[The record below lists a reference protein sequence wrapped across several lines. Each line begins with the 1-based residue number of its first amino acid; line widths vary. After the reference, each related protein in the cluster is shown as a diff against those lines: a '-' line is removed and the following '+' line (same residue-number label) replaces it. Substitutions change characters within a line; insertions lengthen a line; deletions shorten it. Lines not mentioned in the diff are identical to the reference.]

1 MKNISNF
8 VILSLI
14 VFDLSNRHGNF
25 NIKIKEGTILN
36 NNSKDIV
43 WLDFDILENF
53 MVDVFKGIGV
63 PEEDARI
70 CADVLITSDKRGI
83 DSHGVG
89 RLKPIYYDRIKAG
102 IQSPKTDIEIVKD
115 GPTTAVI
122 DGHNG
127 MGQVIAKKSMAL
139 AIKKAKKMG
148 LGMVA
153 VRNSTHYGIAG
164 YYALMA
170 IEEGMIGITGTNAR
184 PSIAPTFGVE
194 NMLGT
199 NPLTF
204 GMPSD
209 EEFPFVLDCAT
220 SITQRGKIEFYDRA
234 GKEIPPGWVIGQDG
248 KTRTDTHQ
256 ILQDLKTGK
265 AALAPLG
272 GIGEE
277 TAGYKGYGYSA
288 VVEILSAAL
297 QNGKFLKMLSGVEDG
312 KPVPIN
318 LGHFF
323 IAINISSFIELE
335 LFKKISGDI
344 LRSLRS
350 SKKAPGAER
359 IYTAGEKEYLAWL
372 DRKDKGAPI
381 NQNLQQ
387 QIITLKEELG
397 LTKYKFPFEK

>member
-1 MKNISNF
+1 MKNIF
-8 VILSLI
+8 TFGILSI
-14 VFDLSNRHGNF
+14 KGFDLSNPYENL
-25 NIKIKEGTILN
+25 NIKIKEERILN
-36 NNSKDIV
+36 DNSKDIV
-43 WLDFDILENF
+43 WVDFDSLENF

-83 DSHGVG
+83 DSHGIG
-89 RLKPIYYDRIKAG
+89 RLKTIYYDRIKSG

-139 AIKKAKKMG
+139 AIEKAKKMG

-164 YYALMA
+164 YYVLMA
-170 IEEGMIGITGTNAR
+170 IEAGMIGISGTNAR

-209 EEFPFVLDCAT
+209 EKFPFVLDCAT
-220 SITQRGKIEFYDRA
+220 SITQRGKIEFYDRVE
-234 GKEIPPGWVIGQDG
+234 KEIPPGWVIGEDG

-277 TAGYKGYGYSA
+277 TAGYKGYGYAA

-297 QNGKFLKMLSGVEDG
+297 QNGKYLKMLSGVEDG

-323 IAINISSFIELE
+323 IAINISSFIDLKS
-335 LFKKISGDI
+335 FKKISGDI
-344 LRSLRS
+344 LRSLRF
-350 SKKAPGAER
+350 SKKAPEAER

-372 DRKDKGAPI
+372 ERKDKGVPI

-387 QIITLKEELG
+387 QIITLKGELG

>member
-1 MKNISNF
+1 MY
-8 VILSLI
+8 
-14 VFDLSNRHGNF
+14 
-25 NIKIKEGTILN
+25 

-43 WLDFDILENF
+43 WVDFDSLENF

-83 DSHGVG
+83 DSHGIG

-102 IQSPKTDIEIVKD
+102 IQSPKTDMEIVKD

-139 AIKKAKKMG
+139 AIEKAKKMG

-164 YYALMA
+164 YYVLMA
-170 IEEGMIGITGTNAR
+170 IEAGMIGISGTNAR

-234 GKEIPPGWVIGQDG
+234 EKEIPPGWVIGQDG

-265 AALAPLG
+265 VALAPLG

-297 QNGKFLKMLSGVEDG
+297 QNGKYLKMLSGVEDG
-312 KPVPIN
+312 RPVPIN

-335 LFKKISGDI
+335 LFKKISRDI

-350 SKKAPGAER
+350 SKKAPEAER

-372 DRKDKGAPI
+372 ERKDKGAPI

-397 LTKYKFPFEK
+397 LNQYKFPFEK

>member
-1 MKNISNF
+1 M
-8 VILSLI
+8 
-14 VFDLSNRHGNF
+14 FDLSRPYENLNV
-25 NIKIKEGTILN
+25 KIKEGIILN
-36 NNSKDIV
+36 NNSTDIV
-43 WLDFDILENF
+43 WVDFDSLENF

-63 PEEDARI
+63 PEEDAQI
-70 CADVLITSDKRGI
+70 CADVLITADKRGI
-83 DSHGVG
+83 DSHGIG

-102 IQSPKTDIEIVKD
+102 VQSPKTNIEIVKE

-127 MGQVIAKKSMAL
+127 MGMVISKKSMDL
-139 AIKKAKKMG
+139 AIKKARKFG

-164 YYALMA
+164 YYVLMA
-170 IEEGMIGITGTNAR
+170 IEAGMIGITGTNAR

-199 NPLTF
+199 NPLTY
-204 GMPSD
+204 GAPSD

-220 SITQRGKIEFYDRA
+220 SIAQRGKIEVCDRA
-234 GKEIPPGWVIGQDG
+234 GKDIPPGWVIGEDG

-256 ILQDLKTGK
+256 ILQDLKIGK
-265 AALAPLG
+265 AALTPLG

-277 TAGYKGYGYSA
+277 TAGYKGYGYAA

-297 QNGKFLKMLSGVEDG
+297 QNGKYLKMLSGIEDG
-312 KPVPIN
+312 KQVPIN

-323 IAINISSFIELE
+323 IAINISAFTDLNS
-335 LFKKISGDI
+335 FKKIAGNI
-344 LRSLRS
+344 LRDLRA
-350 SKKAPGAER
+350 SKKAPRASR
-359 IYTAGEKEYLAWL
+359 IYTAGEKEHLAWL
-372 DRKDKGAPI
+372 ERKDKGAPI

-387 QIITLKEELG
+387 QILTLKKELG
-397 LTKYKFPFEK
+397 LNKYKFPFEK